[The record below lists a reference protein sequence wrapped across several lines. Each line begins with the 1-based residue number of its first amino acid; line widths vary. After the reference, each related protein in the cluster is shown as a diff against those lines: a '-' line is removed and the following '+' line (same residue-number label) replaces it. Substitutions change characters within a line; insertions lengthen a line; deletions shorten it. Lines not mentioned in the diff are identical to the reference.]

1 MKVENNNQ
9 EIEILADVINIKQKK
24 NPTIKELKDT
34 VIKELINDKL
44 YVDEYKNRIEL
55 LKIILDYEK

>member
-9 EIEILADVINIKQKK
+9 EIEILADVITIKQKK